1 VLERARRDREVREGA
16 ALLALDD
23 PGVEQL
29 LEVVAD
35 RGLLERQQVL
45 EVAHADCLAAG
56 LEEPVEDL
64 HAMAVGERLEDAFE
78 LGRLVVAQARLGER
92 RATLDEGEGGHRP
105 TSYRKN
111 LIRSHSI
118 EILQCLMGASAMPNS
133 QLPVAVIGAGPVGL
147 AAAAHL
153 ASRGI
158 EPVVFEAGA
167 SVGASVREW
176 GHVRVFSPWS
186 FNVDPVAAELL
197 EGTGWSAPAPQGYP
211 TGDEIVERYLEPL
224 AAAPGIAE
232 SLHLHASVVSVTRQ
246 GVDKL
251 KDDGRD
257 DAPYQLV
264 VEQDGEERRYLARAV
279 IDASGTWT
287 RPNPL
292 GAGGVHASGERTY
305 GDRIAYGIPDVLG
318 GARERYAGRRVLVV
332 GSGHSAFNAILDL
345 VTLRDSHPGT
355 EIVWAIR
362 GAAPERNYGGGSD
375 DQLPARGALGAT
387 VRTLVAAGSV
397 EVVAGFHT
405 RRIAAADGRLR
416 IDDGDRRIVAD
427 EIIAA
432 TGLRPDL
439 DLLRELRLELD
450 DRVEAPRALAPLID
464 PNLHSCGSVPP
475 HGVDELS
482 HPDAGIYIVGMK
494 SYGRAPTF
502 LLRTGYEQVRSVVA
516 ALAGDWESARSVE
529 LVLPE
534 TGACGGSRDAACC
547 GSDSPLL
554 EIETA

>member
-1 VLERARRDREVREGA
+1 
-16 ALLALDD
+16 
-23 PGVEQL
+23 
-29 LEVVAD
+29 
-35 RGLLERQQVL
+35 
-45 EVAHADCLAAG
+45 
-56 LEEPVEDL
+56 
-64 HAMAVGERLEDAFE
+64 M
-78 LGRLVVAQARLGER
+78 
-92 RATLDEGEGGHRP
+92 TN
-105 TSYRKN
+105 T
-111 LIRSHSI
+111 
-118 EILQCLMGASAMPNS
+118 

-153 ASRGI
+153 SSRGI
-158 EPVVFEAGA
+158 EPVVFEAGD

-186 FNVDPVAAELL
+186 YNIDPVAADLL
-197 EGTGWSAPAPQGYP
+197 EGTGWSAPASDAYP

-224 AAAPGIAE
+224 AAVPGIAE
-232 SLHLHASVVSVTRQ
+232 SLHLRSRVVSVTRQ
-246 GVDKL
+246 GIDKL

-264 VEQDGEERRYLARAV
+264 VEEDGEERRYLARAV

-287 RPNPL
+287 RPNPV
-292 GAGGVHASGERTY
+292 GAGGVLAAGERRHA
-305 GDRIAYGIPDVLG
+305 DRIAYGIPDVLG
-318 GARERYAGRRVLVV
+318 SARERYAGRRVLVV

-345 VTLRDSHPGT
+345 VTLRDSEPAT

-362 GAAPERNYGGGSD
+362 GAAPDRNYGGGSD

-387 VRTLVAAGSV
+387 VRGLVADGSV
-397 EVVAGFHT
+397 EVVAGFQT
-405 RRIAAADGRLR
+405 RAIDSEDGRLVV
-416 IDDGDRRIVAD
+416 DDGLRRLVVD
-427 EIIAA
+427 EIIAS
-432 TGLRPDL
+432 TGVRPDL

-516 ALAGDWESARSVE
+516 ALAGDWESARNVE

-534 TGACGGSRDAACC
+534 TGVCSVDRGAEAASCGI
-547 GSDSPLL
+547 DSPLL

>member
-1 VLERARRDREVREGA
+1 
-16 ALLALDD
+16 
-23 PGVEQL
+23 
-29 LEVVAD
+29 
-35 RGLLERQQVL
+35 
-45 EVAHADCLAAG
+45 
-56 LEEPVEDL
+56 
-64 HAMAVGERLEDAFE
+64 M
-78 LGRLVVAQARLGER
+78 
-92 RATLDEGEGGHRP
+92 T
-105 TSYRKN
+105 
-111 LIRSHSI
+111 HSK
-118 EILQCLMGASAMPNS
+118 
-133 QLPVAVIGAGPVGL
+133 LPVAVIGAGPVGL

-153 ASRGI
+153 AARGI
-158 EPVVFEAGA
+158 EPVVFESGD

-186 FNVDPVAAELL
+186 YNVDPVAVELL
-197 EGTGWSAPAPQGYP
+197 EPTGWSAPAPEGYP

-224 AAAPGIAE
+224 AAVPGIAE
-232 SLHLHASVVSVTRQ
+232 SLHLRSRVLGVTRQ
-246 GVDKL
+246 GIDKL
-251 KDDGRD
+251 KDDGRE

-264 VEQDGEERRYLARAV
+264 VEQEGEERRYLARAV

-292 GAGGVHASGERTY
+292 GAGGVHASGERRHA
-305 GDRIAYGIPDVLG
+305 DRIAYGIPDVLG
-318 GARERYAGRRVLVV
+318 SARERYAGRRVLVV

-345 VTLRDSHPGT
+345 VALRDSHPGT
-355 EIVWAIR
+355 EVVWAIR
-362 GAAPERNYGGGSD
+362 GGAPDRAYGGGGD
-375 DQLPARGALGAT
+375 DQLPARGALGET
-387 VRTLVAAGSV
+387 VRELVADGSV

-405 RRIAAADGRLR
+405 RAVADENGRLAVDDGR
-416 IDDGDRRIVAD
+416 RRVIAD

-502 LLRTGYEQVRSVVA
+502 LLRTGYEQVRSVVT
-516 ALAGDWESARSVE
+516 ALAGDWEGARNVE

-534 TGACGGSRDAACC
+534 TGVCTVTRSPDEPAASC
-547 GSDSPLL
+547 GSDRPTFD
-554 EIETA
+554 IEAPAGA